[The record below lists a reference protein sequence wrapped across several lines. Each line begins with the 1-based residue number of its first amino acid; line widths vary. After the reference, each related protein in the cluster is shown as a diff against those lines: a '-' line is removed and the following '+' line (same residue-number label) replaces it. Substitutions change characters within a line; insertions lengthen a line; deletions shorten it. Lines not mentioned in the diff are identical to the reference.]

1 MRISIVI
8 SGEDFT
14 REDLRLL
21 LQGIRDQE
29 QKFSQNKEM
38 FMAVSAPELTAQE
51 MVEILGSLNPPFKQG
66 PIVLG
71 KEGVS
76 RVFSLGKEKED
87 DTHNPEG

>member
-1 MRISIVI
+1 MKISVFIC
-8 SGEDFT
+8 GEDFT

-29 QKFSQNKEM
+29 QKFSQDKEM

-51 MVEILGSLNPPFKQG
+51 MVEILSSLKPPFKQG

-76 RVFSLGKEKED
+76 RVFRLGKEKED
-87 DTHNPEG
+87 GAHNPES